1 MEVKISIPDNQFE
14 DILKN
19 EINSLTKEQLSE
31 IVQNGIKEYMFS
43 DEGKKL
49 IIDKFLTKSTSY
61 YSSNMEIQPWIENM
75 LKESLM
81 TTSLSNDIKEVGD
94 SMVSYLKE
102 NHKKILENVF
112 LNIIY
117 QNVNNSLFNNNDFQQ
132 NMKCVI
138 NQVLYENRNE

>member
-1 MEVKISIPDNQFE
+1 MEVKITIPDNQFE

-61 YSSNMEIQPWIENM
+61 YSSNTEIQPWIANM

-94 SMVSYLKE
+94 FMVSYLKE

-112 LNIIY
+112 LDIIY
-117 QNVNNSLFNNNDFQQ
+117 QNVNNSLFKNHDFHE
-132 NMKCVI
+132 NMRVAI
-138 NQVLYENRNE
+138 NHVMYENRN